1 MNLVRLTKTAG
12 LLAILCF
19 AAAAALAQ
27 DGAPREETLIN
38 KRPIVDFQ
46 NALLEKFEK
55 GDVNWQGEFSLELT
69 GSLDGTGRI
78 DPNSVIVNTNGDP
91 RLAAVALDGIEAI
104 NSAGFFQ
111 YINGLLESKI
121 TIILAQDDKN
131 FTAVLRSS
139 AETATRAK
147 SVEQIFTIVKTS
159 SLARLRQDPSPGAK
173 YDESIFNATSISRNE
188 KIIEIKML
196 MPKTD
201 FHGMIKQLLTEQ

>member
-1 MNLVRLTKTAG
+1 MTLFRLTKTVG
-12 LLAILCF
+12 LVAILCF

-27 DGAPREETLIN
+27 DGAPREEILIN
-38 KRPIVDFQ
+38 KRPMVDFQ
-46 NALLEKFEK
+46 NSLLEKLEK

-78 DPNSVIVNTNGDP
+78 DPSSVVINTNGDP
-91 RLAAVALDGIEAI
+91 ILTAVALDGIEAV

-121 TIILAQDDKN
+121 TITLAQDGKN
-131 FTAVLRSS
+131 FTAVMRSS
-139 AETATRAK
+139 AETVARAR
-147 SVEQIFTIVKTS
+147 SVEQIFAIVRTTA
-159 SLARLRQDPSPGAK
+159 LARQRKDPSPGAK
-173 YDESIFNATSISRNE
+173 YDKSIFNATSISRNE